1 MKATPCIGQVSKPI
15 DFKELANKFVLT
27 VIKFYE
33 KLIYSLWFPIEKN
46 NKIRYN
52 ILEKLA

>member
-1 MKATPCIGQVSKPI
+1 MIRALLCHSNCQTPVSKPI

-33 KLIYSLWFPIEKN
+33 KLI
-46 NKIRYN
+46 
-52 ILEKLA
+52 